1 MSAKRILPKQFRDDP
16 FADPPPI
23 TENDI
28 ADGMYSLLNRG
39 IIPRD
44 VDLSP
49 AFERNSAPFAF
60 NRAALH
66 FKSPARPPQLSK
78 KVSSP
83 KSSIKD
89 LKLQQL
95 MPQNNVDTTFL
106 TQLGGQR
113 DITEHLNRI
122 TSTGK
127 DQPYSSMTN
136 DKKDSRPVEMRIN
149 SRVVSRELQNRIETA
164 SDKGKNDYALVPVR
178 NDDENILTKTFQSF
192 KLQQDGMSQ

>member
-60 NRAALH
+60 NKAALH
-66 FKSPARPPQLSK
+66 FKTPQRPPQLSK
-78 KVSSP
+78 KVTSAKASL
-83 KSSIKD
+83 KD
-89 LKLQQL
+89 LK
-95 MPQNNVDTTFL
+95 M
-106 TQLGGQR
+106 
-113 DITEHLNRI
+113 
-122 TSTGK
+122 
-127 DQPYSSMTN
+127 
-136 DKKDSRPVEMRIN
+136 
-149 SRVVSRELQNRIETA
+149 
-164 SDKGKNDYALVPVR
+164 
-178 NDDENILTKTFQSF
+178 
-192 KLQQDGMSQ
+192 

>member
-60 NRAALH
+60 NRAPIH
-66 FKSPARPPQLSK
+66 FKSPTRPPQWSK

-83 KSSIKD
+83 KSSVKD

-95 MPQNNVDTTFL
+95 MPPNNGNVDTTFL

-136 DKKDSRPVEMRIN
+136 D
-149 SRVVSRELQNRIETA
+149 
-164 SDKGKNDYALVPVR
+164 
-178 NDDENILTKTFQSF
+178 
-192 KLQQDGMSQ
+192 

>member
-49 AFERNSAPFAF
+49 AFERNSAPFSF

-83 KSSIKD
+83 KSSLKD
-89 LKLQQL
+89 LKMQQL

-136 DKKDSRPVEMRIN
+136 EKKDSRPVEMRIN
-149 SRVVSRELQNRIETA
+149 SRVVSREL
-164 SDKGKNDYALVPVR
+164 
-178 NDDENILTKTFQSF
+178 
-192 KLQQDGMSQ
+192 